1 MPPTIE
7 FNYPLCAAPLP
18 SLPKSKHLPSF
29 DALPSLESKLGVRG
43 IRMAGALIIVL
54 REVFEASLIVGIVL
68 AATKTLPRR
77 GRYVTGGVLAGV
89 LGAALVAAFAG
100 ALSNTLAGAGQE
112 IFNAAIL
119 GIAVIMLGWHNIFM
133 ARHGG
138 EIGEDM
144 RQLGREV
151 LRGSRSL
158 MALAIVVAVAVLRE
172 GSEVVLFLY
181 GVVLSSG
188 ESGLSLVL
196 GGVLGL
202 LLGAGVGAITYKGL
216 AIIPP
221 RHLFK
226 VTSVL
231 IAFMAAGMA
240 AQSVA
245 FLEQADIA
253 TALGEAVW
261 NTSSVL
267 ADTSIAGRVL
277 HTLLGYTEKP
287 TELQLLVYLATLGTI
302 FGVMKLFAPR
312 ARQSRKLATN

>member
-1 MPPTIE
+1 
-7 FNYPLCAAPLP
+7 
-18 SLPKSKHLPSF
+18 
-29 DALPSLESKLGVRG
+29 
-43 IRMAGALIIVL
+43 MAGALIIVL
-54 REVFEASLIVGIVL
+54 REVFEAGLIVGIVL
-68 AATKTLPRR
+68 AATRTLPRR
-77 GRYVTGGVLAGV
+77 GRYVTGGVLAGA

-100 ALSNTLAGAGQE
+100 ALSNALAGAGQE
-112 IFNAAIL
+112 VFNAAIL
-119 GIAVIMLGWHNIFM
+119 GIAVIMLGWHNTFM

-151 LRGSRSL
+151 RSGSRSL

-188 ESGLSLVL
+188 ESRLSLVL

-202 LLGAGVGAITYKGL
+202 LLGAGISALTYRGL
-216 AIIPP
+216 AVIPP
-221 RHLFK
+221 RYLFK
-226 VTSVL
+226 VTSVM

-261 NTSSVL
+261 NTSLVL

-287 TELQLLVYLATLGTI
+287 TELQLVVYLATLGTI
-302 FGVMKLFAPR
+302 FGVTKLFAPR
-312 ARQSRKLATN
+312 APQNRKLATN